1 MKTFIATT
9 IIIASLLFSAVAQA
23 TPGDTVSAVPL
34 PAGSPQGL
42 TWDGENLWSAD
53 HRTDWIYRLDARSGQ
68 ALDSLP
74 TPGYSVRGLAWDGSR
89 LWCVDGGAERIWAV
103 NPADG
108 LVEAT
113 IWCPVSKPGDL
124 AWDGEYLWIA
134 DDGANE
140 IHKISPS
147 DGTTIHTIK
156 APAPNPG
163 GLAWDGRYLW
173 VSDRIRDEIY
183 MVTPDRGDV
192 ILTLDAPGPYAA
204 GLAWDGE
211 RIWCS
216 DYQND
221 RAYELVIDD
230 GTPFSRTDEKNQQVT
245 FIHQVRNFGPNR
257 MNELNVWIAI
267 PENMNN
273 QELLGPV
280 DFDPKPTAVIAD
292 QWGQQI
298 AQFRFTDLAA
308 GEFVELTMSARAT
321 LYANRYF
328 VRPDQ
333 VGSLD
338 DIPEDI
344 TSVYLVNEDKFSVD
358 SEVIRDAVK
367 SAVGDETN
375 PYWIARSIFN
385 YVIDHLEY
393 ELAGGWN
400 IAPTVLERGNGSC
413 SEYSFVYIAMCRA
426 AGLPARYVGSL
437 VIRGDDAS
445 FDEVFHRW
453 VEVYLPGFGWFPVD
467 PSGGDSQWPHA
478 QARAFGFLNNR
489 FLITTAGGGDSEYLE
504 WGYNANERWTSRG
517 RCKIEVENFGEWS
530 PLKD

>member
-1 MKTFIATT
+1 MKSLTATT
-9 IIIASLLFSAVAQA
+9 IIVSLLFSAASMAV
-23 TPGDTVSAVPL
+23 PGDTAGVIPL

-42 TWDGENLWSAD
+42 AWDGENLWSAD
-53 HRTDWIYRLDARSGQ
+53 HRTDWIYRLDARSGEP
-68 ALDSLP
+68 LDSLP
-74 TPGYSVRGLAWDGSR
+74 TPGYAVRGLAWDGR
-89 LWCVDGGAERIWAV
+89 RVWCVDGDAERIWAI

-108 LVEAT
+108 LVETT

-140 IHKISPS
+140 IHKISSS
-147 DGTTIHTIK
+147 DGTTIHTIR

-204 GLAWDGE
+204 GLAWDGQ

-221 RAYELVIDD
+221 KAYELVIDD
-230 GTPFSRTDEKNQQVT
+230 GTPFSRTDEKKQQVT
-245 FIHQVRNFGPNR
+245 FIHQMRNFGPDSVR
-257 MNELNVWIAI
+257 TLDVWMAI

-273 QELLGPV
+273 QVLLAPV
-280 DFDPKPTAVIAD
+280 QFDPEPTAMIAD

-298 AQFRFTDLAA
+298 AQFRFDDLAA
-308 GEFVELTMSARAT
+308 GDFVEVIMTARAA

-328 VRPDQ
+328 VRPEQ
-333 VGSLD
+333 VGSLE
-338 DIPEDI
+338 DIPGD
-344 TSVYLVNEDKFSVD
+344 VRDRYLVDADKFAIHSD
-358 SEVIRDAVK
+358 VIRRAVK
-367 SAVGDETN
+367 AAVGHEAN
-375 PYWIARSIFN
+375 PYWIARKVFN
-385 YVIDHLEY
+385 YVIDNMEY

-426 AGLPARYVGSL
+426 AGLPARYVGSV

-467 PSGGDSQWPHA
+467 PSGGDSQWPYA
-478 QARAFGFLNNR
+478 QARAFGYLDNR
-489 FLITTAGGGDSEYLE
+489 FLITTAGGGDSEYLR
-504 WGYNANERWTSRG
+504 WGYNANERWTSKG
-517 RCKIEVENFGEWS
+517 RCKIEVENFGEWT
-530 PLKD
+530 PLMD